1 MPRERDDFSPVTRR
15 VLAQRAAYM
24 CGNPECRSNTIG
36 PHSNPEKSLST
47 GIAAH
52 ICGAA
57 QGGPR
62 HDPDQTTEERMN
74 IANGVWLCARC
85 SRIVYADEKLYPA
98 ERLKQWRLEHEQWVS
113 GQDMIPKLPDL
124 RIEDV
129 QGLSIPLS
137 PGTVT
142 AEDCER
148 FRERRL
154 LLKNPN
160 RISLFQFD
168 LRIQFPEPVVRL
180 AKIPETPPG
189 VSLSFKPLH
198 SQWVASAS
206 GTGASVTFTPPLR
219 PTTNAGLKLDYL
231 PAQTEICITIIR

>member
-1 MPRERDDFSPVTRR
+1 LHLLFLRFFVISDPKMPRERDDFSPVTRR
-15 VLAQRAAYM
+15 ILAQRAAYI
-24 CGNPECRSNTIG
+24 CSNPECRSNTIG
-36 PHSNPEKSLST
+36 PHSNPERSLST

-62 HDPDQTTEERMN
+62 YDPDQTTEERMN

-85 SRIVYADEKLYPA
+85 SRIVDADEKRYPA
-98 ERLKQWRLEHEQWVS
+98 ERLKLWRLEHEQWVS
-113 GQDMIPKLPDL
+113 GQEMIPKLPDL

-142 AEDCER
+142 AEDCEH

-160 RISLFQFD
+160 RISLSFSSIFGFSF
-168 LRIQFPEPVVRL
+168 R
-180 AKIPETPPG
+180 
-189 VSLSFKPLH
+189 SL
-198 SQWVASAS
+198 
-206 GTGASVTFTPPLR
+206 
-219 PTTNAGLKLDYL
+219 
-231 PAQTEICITIIR
+231 